1 MDIKSYHERIGYT
14 GSMKPT
20 YETLIAL
27 MRAHLLTVPF
37 ENLDIYRNIPIYI
50 DPQAQFDK
58 VVRKRRGG
66 FCYELNS
73 LFYQMLH
80 AMGFETIMVSAR
92 IYNYERG
99 VFGPEYDHLTILV
112 HVNKILY
119 LVDVGYGDFAM
130 GPLELDFQIDQED
143 AGGSTYRMRTHDMN
157 DMLVCR
163 IENHTA
169 KPLFVFT
176 DQPCRLREFEGMCK
190 FHQTDAASRFMKN
203 RLVTMATEKGRKTL
217 SGNTFTMIH
226 GDTDIEV
233 EIDNE
238 EDIKILL
245 KQEFGIDLQYS

>member
-1 MDIKSYHERIGYT
+1 MDIKSYHKRIGYT
-14 GSMKPT
+14 GSLEPT
-20 YETLIAL
+20 YDTLIAL
-27 MRAHLLTVPF
+27 QRAHLLTVPF

-50 DPQAQFDK
+50 DPPAQFDK

-92 IYNYERG
+92 TYSYERG
-99 VFGPEYDHLTILV
+99 VFGPEYDHMSILV
-112 HVNKILY
+112 HVQKILY

-130 GPLELDFQIDQED
+130 RPLELDFQIDQKD
-143 AGGSTYRMRTHDMN
+143 PDGSTYRMRTHDMN

-163 IENHTA
+163 VENHTA

-176 DQPCRLREFEGMCK
+176 DQPCRLRDFEGMCK
-190 FHQTDAASRFMKN
+190 FHQTDSASRFMKK
-203 RLVTMATEKGRKTL
+203 RLVTIATENGRKTL

-226 GDTDIEV
+226 GDNDIEV
-233 EIDNE
+233 EIENE
-238 EDIKILL
+238 EDIKTLL